1 MITVLVSGGFDPLNI
16 FHVRMF
22 KEAKAMGDKLIVLLN
37 NDYWLMKKNGEVLV
51 PENERKELIE
61 SFKWV
66 DQVIFTT
73 HTVESTDLSVCT
85 EIEMIRPDIF
95 ANGGNKNK
103 KDLPEF
109 EICDKLGVMIADY
122 VGDKRGGLNE
132 N

>member
-37 NDYWLMKKNGEVLV
+37 NDHWLHKVHGNALV
-51 PENERKELIE
+51 PEVERKELIE

-66 DQVIFTT
+66 DQVIFST
-73 HTVESTDLSVCT
+73 HTVESTDMSVCT

-95 ANGGNKNK
+95 ANGGSTKR

-109 EICDKLGVMIADY
+109 EICDKLGIVIADY
-122 VGDKRGGLNE
+122 VGDVRGAK
-132 N
+132 